1 MKQVKNI
8 VITGGPCSGK
18 TTGLSKIEQAL
29 SYRGYY
35 VLVVPET
42 ATELIPNGIRPFGNS
57 LSMVQFQY
65 VVFNKQLYK
74 ENIYRNVA
82 KTLIPSD
89 KIVIIHDRGIM
100 DNKSYVNEEEFKK
113 ILQHFNMNEV
123 EARDRYDAV
132 FHLVTAADGAEG
144 YYTLANNAARTE
156 TMEEARALDKKG
168 ISNWTGHQHFR
179 IIDNSTGFDAKMDRL
194 IHEVFTFL
202 GEPTPLEIE
211 KKFLIKKPNMSEMAK
226 LVPFTTVSIV
236 QTYLRSEKGTERR
249 VRQRGQDGN
258 FSYYFTEKK
267 AVSLLSR
274 IEVERKISA
283 KEYINYLTEADPD
296 IPPIIKKRTCFVYK
310 GQYFKLDVF
319 DFSNHLAIL
328 EIELASEDSEIQL
341 PDFIDVFEDVS
352 YNPFY
357 RNISLA
363 KARHL

>member
-35 VLVVPET
+35 VLIVPET

-57 LSMVQFQY
+57 LSMLQFQY

-82 KTLIPSD
+82 ENLIPSD

-100 DNKSYVNEEEFKK
+100 DNKSYVDDEDFKK
-113 ILQHFNMNEV
+113 ILQYFNMNEV

-132 FHLVTAADGAEG
+132 FHLVTAADGAEE

-156 TMEEARALDKKG
+156 TPAEARILDKKG

-179 IIDNSTGFDAKMDRL
+179 IIDNSTNFDAKMDRL
-194 IHEVFTFL
+194 IHEVFSFL

-211 KKFLIKKPNMSEMAK
+211 RKFLIRKPDLAEMSK
-226 LVPFTTVSIV
+226 FVSVTTVDIV
-236 QTYLRSEKGTERR
+236 QTYLLSADGAERR

-258 FSYYFTEKK
+258 FSYYLTEKK
-267 AVSLLSR
+267 EVSLFSR
-274 IEVERKISA
+274 IEKERKISA
-283 KEYINYLTEADPD
+283 KEYINFLTEADPD
-296 IPPIIKKRTCFVYK
+296 IPPIIKKRMCFVYK
-310 GQYFKLDVF
+310 GQYFELDIF
-319 DFSNHLAIL
+319 DFSKDMAIL
-328 EIELASEDSEIQL
+328 EIELASEDSAIQL
-341 PDFIDVFEDVS
+341 PEFIDVIIEVS
-352 YNPFY
+352 DDPFY
-357 RNISLA
+357 KNIALA